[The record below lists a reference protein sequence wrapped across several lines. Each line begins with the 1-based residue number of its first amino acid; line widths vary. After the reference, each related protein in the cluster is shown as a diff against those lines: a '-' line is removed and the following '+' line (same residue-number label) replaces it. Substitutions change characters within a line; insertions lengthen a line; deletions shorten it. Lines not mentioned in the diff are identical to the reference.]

1 MHTVSV
7 KMAVTIT
14 FAFALLPLGPKLS
27 ACSDRHGTCRC
38 KCWLRICSR
47 VSGKTLASRVTFG
60 PLNAVVTKFETVA
73 RWLRGT
79 WELSLGAFGKALDKF
94 VQVLTSTVQEDRD
107 CTRITLPCRD
117 LSEFRGTPSCKLK
130 TKFGTEL
137 LRHARTVMLCHGR
150 GRGLEAIP
158 LPGEGTI
165 ADVLR
170 IQGRCNCLRR
180 R

>member
-79 WELSLGAFGKALDKF
+79 WDLSLGAFGKALDKF

-107 CTRITLPCRD
+107 CTRITLPCRE
-117 LSEFRGTPSCKLK
+117 LSEFRGYSQLQAQNEIWNKVIAPCEDSNALSRQRSRVRSDSTSW
-130 TKFGTEL
+130 
-137 LRHARTVMLCHGR
+137 GR
-150 GRGLEAIP
+150 NDSGRAAN
-158 LPGEGTI
+158 T
-165 ADVLR
+165 R
-170 IQGRCNCLRR
+170 KM
-180 R
+180 